1 MNKHTNFHNNP
12 KKEVEAAILKMK
24 DAIIKGDFVDIVLNE
39 KVFIRYIN
47 LIFPYHEKET
57 ERRTMRRGSFFWLK
71 ELYNA
76 IRERDKVA
84 MKRAYTEFVRLYV
97 LMEAVDTTTTA
108 EEKKN
113 EYIEDLTNG
122 EPSAYSL
129 TPDFFH
135 ELEFN
140 KIDAEVTKYK
150 TKSNDNKQ
158 RSSEDTPG
166 KNLAMA
172 KMNTNEI
179 TPEKMDDVESE
190 SYERMNDKKIVRKN
204 ELIIEMNGW
213 DSVKTNNRL
222 RNEITLEQND
232 HGDKRENKNKT
243 LSVKKRLNIDMNGW
257 NEHSNNLRSN
267 KRKHI

>member
-1 MNKHTNFHNNP
+1 MKKQTNYCNYP

-24 DAIIKGDFVDIVLNE
+24 DAIMKEDFVDIVLKE

-76 IRERDKVA
+76 IRERDEVA
-84 MKRAYTEFVRLYV
+84 MKRAYSEFVRLYV
-97 LMEAVDTTTTA
+97 LMEAVDTTSKV

-113 EYIEDLTNG
+113 EYMEHLTNG
-122 EPSAYSL
+122 EQTAYSL

-135 ELEFN
+135 ELEFK
-140 KIDAEVTKYK
+140 KIDAEVTKYV
-150 TKSNDNKQ
+150 TNSNDNKETT
-158 RSSEDTPG
+158 SEDTPG
-166 KNLAMA
+166 KNLVMR
-172 KMNTNEI
+172 KTNTNEI
-179 TPEKMDDVESE
+179 TPEKIGDVESE
-190 SYERMNDKKIVRKN
+190 SYERMNDKKNGLKN

-213 DSVKTNNRL
+213 DSLNTNNRL
-222 RNEITLEQND
+222 RNEITLEKNE
-232 HGDKRENKNKT
+232 HGEKQGKDAKT
-243 LSVKKRLNIDMNGW
+243 LSLKKRLNIDMNGW
-257 NEHSNNLRSN
+257 NEDSNNLRSN